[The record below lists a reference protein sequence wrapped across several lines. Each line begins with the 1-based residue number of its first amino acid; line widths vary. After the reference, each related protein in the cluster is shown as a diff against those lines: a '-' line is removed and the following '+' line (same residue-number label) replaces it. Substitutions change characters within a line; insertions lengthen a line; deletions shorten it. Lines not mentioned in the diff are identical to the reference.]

1 MDTKKEQ
8 FFISRNENHLVI
20 VDMNTC
26 QKLIVHD
33 KAMMAKTDDELK
45 SIYKNFGVLSHNARV

>member
-26 QKLIVHD
+26 QKLIVRD
-33 KAMMAKTDDELK
+33 KTMMAKTDDELK
-45 SIYKNFGVLSHNARV
+45 SIYKNFGVLSHNSRV